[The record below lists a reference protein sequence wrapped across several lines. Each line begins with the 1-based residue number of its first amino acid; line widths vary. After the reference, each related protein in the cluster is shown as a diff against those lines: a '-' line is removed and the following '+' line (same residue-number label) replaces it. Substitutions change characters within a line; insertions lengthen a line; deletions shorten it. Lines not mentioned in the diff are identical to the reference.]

1 MCSKDKRKEKKSKI
15 WLTIRGILLS
25 RFQQTDRDRINN
37 SHLSYMQIW
46 ITNAEHEENVLQ
58 YFLNE

>member
-1 MCSKDKRKEKKSKI
+1 MADNK
-15 WLTIRGILLS
+15 GNPA
-25 RFQQTDRDRINN
+25 QQIPANRDRINN